1 MRPEVKI
8 CGLKKPADA
17 QYVNDAGADY
27 AGFVFYEKSRRNLS
41 RQQAEEIMK
50 KISPRIKKVA
60 VTVSPDAAQIKTLQQ
75 MKFDIIQMH
84 GKLSED
90 AITAAELPV
99 WYAINLSDPEEFE
112 AKTKSFFELPEE
124 LQQKLTAIVVVGAG
138 SGGGQRV
145 VGRRGH
151 GDGRRVLG
159 AVIRDAIGVAGDLHE
174 RVLVRAGSVERQLVE
189 SDSAIGCVRGSAR
202 HPPRTQPQGERLRF
216 ARHRRRDRIRPRRRQ
231 QRCRYARPP
240 VHEQVQEPGRAVHVG
255 RRRHR
260 PRPDHQGCG

>member
-41 RQQAEEIMK
+41 WQQAEEIMK

-99 WYAINLSDPEEFE
+99 WYAINLSE
-112 AKTKSFFELPEE
+112 
-124 LQQKLTAIVVVGAG
+124 
-138 SGGGQRV
+138 SGRV
-145 VGRRGH
+145 
-151 GDGRRVLG
+151 
-159 AVIRDAIGVAGDLHE
+159 
-174 RVLVRAGSVERQLVE
+174 
-189 SDSAIGCVRGSAR
+189 
-202 HPPRTQPQGERLRF
+202 
-216 ARHRRRDRIRPRRRQ
+216 
-231 QRCRYARPP
+231 
-240 VHEQVQEPGRAVHVG
+240 
-255 RRRHR
+255 
-260 PRPDHQGCG
+260 

>member
-124 LQQKLTAIVVVGAG
+124 QQQKITAIVVDGAG
-138 SGGGQRV
+138 YGGGQRFDWQKQLHMDRQAGIFA
-145 VGRRGH
+145 GRKF
-151 GDGRRVLG
+151 VLAG
-159 AVIRDAIGVAGDLHE
+159 GLHACLLYTSDAAD
-174 RVLVRAGSVERQLVE
+174 
-189 SDSAIGCVRGSAR
+189 D
-202 HPPRTQPQGERLRF
+202 
-216 ARHRRRDRIRPRRRQ
+216 
-231 QRCRYARPP
+231 
-240 VHEQVQEPGRAVHVG
+240 
-255 RRRHR
+255 
-260 PRPDHQGCG
+260 

>member
-1 MRPEVKI
+1 MRPKVKI

-124 LQQKLTAIVVVGAG
+124 LQQKITAIVVDGAG
-138 SGGGQRV
+138 YGGGRV
-145 VGRRGH
+145 LTGRSSFIWTGRRGFSPEENLSWQE
-151 GDGRRVLG
+151 GYMPEMLPK
-159 AVIRDAIGVAGDLHE
+159 
-174 RVLVRAGSVERQLVE
+174 E
-189 SDSAIGCVRGSAR
+189 SGCL
-202 HPPRTQPQGERLRF
+202 T
-216 ARHRRRDRIRPRRRQ
+216 RISWM
-231 QRCRYARPP
+231 
-240 VHEQVQEPGRAVHVG
+240 
-255 RRRHR
+255 
-260 PRPDHQGCG
+260 

>member
-124 LQQKLTAIVVVGAG
+124 LQQKITAIVVD
-138 SGGGQRV
+138 GGRSSFIWSA
-145 VGRRGH
+145 RRGFSPEENLSWQE
-151 GDGRRVLG
+151 GYMPEMLPK
-159 AVIRDAIGVAGDLHE
+159 
-174 RVLVRAGSVERQLVE
+174 E
-189 SDSAIGCVRGSAR
+189 SGCL
-202 HPPRTQPQGERLRF
+202 T
-216 ARHRRRDRIRPRRRQ
+216 RISWM
-231 QRCRYARPP
+231 
-240 VHEQVQEPGRAVHVG
+240 
-255 RRRHR
+255 
-260 PRPDHQGCG
+260 

>member
-1 MRPEVKI
+1 MEGAVSGMRPEVKI

-50 KISPRIKKVA
+50 KISPWIKKVA
-60 VTVSPDAAQIKTLQQ
+60 VTVSSDAAQIKTLQQ

-124 LQQKLTAIVVVGAG
+124 QQQKITAIVVDGAG
-138 SGGGQRV
+138 YGGGQRFDWQKQLNIDRQAGIFG
-145 VGRRGH
+145 GRKF
-151 GDGRRVLG
+151 VLAG
-159 AVIRDAIGVAGDLHE
+159 GLHAGNVAEGIRLFDPDIVDVSSGVEEKDQKEEALIKQFVTCVKEEAEE
-174 RVLVRAGSVERQLVE
+174 RKER
-189 SDSAIGCVRGSAR
+189 
-202 HPPRTQPQGERLRF
+202 
-216 ARHRRRDRIRPRRRQ
+216 
-231 QRCRYARPP
+231 
-240 VHEQVQEPGRAVHVG
+240 
-255 RRRHR
+255 
-260 PRPDHQGCG
+260 

>member
-124 LQQKLTAIVVVGAG
+124 LQQKITAIVVDGAG
-138 SGGGQRV
+138 YGGGQRFDWQKQLNIDRQAGIFA
-145 VGRRGH
+145 GRKFVQLF
-151 GDGRRVLG
+151 DPDIVD
-159 AVIRDAIGVAGDLHE
+159 VSSGVEEKDQKEEALIKQFVTCVKEEAEE
-174 RVLVRAGSVERQLVE
+174 RKER
-189 SDSAIGCVRGSAR
+189 
-202 HPPRTQPQGERLRF
+202 
-216 ARHRRRDRIRPRRRQ
+216 
-231 QRCRYARPP
+231 
-240 VHEQVQEPGRAVHVG
+240 
-255 RRRHR
+255 
-260 PRPDHQGCG
+260 

>member
-1 MRPEVKI
+1 MRPKVKI

-50 KISPRIKKVA
+50 NIRPQIKKVA

-75 MKFDIIQMH
+75 IKFDIIQIH

-112 AKTKSFFELPEE
+112 TKTSSFF
-124 LQQKLTAIVVVGAG
+124 
-138 SGGGQRV
+138 
-145 VGRRGH
+145 
-151 GDGRRVLG
+151 VLFYSNF
-159 AVIRDAIGVAGDLHE
+159 LNC
-174 RVLVRAGSVERQLVE
+174 QL
-189 SDSAIGCVRGSAR
+189 
-202 HPPRTQPQGERLRF
+202 
-216 ARHRRRDRIRPRRRQ
+216 
-231 QRCRYARPP
+231 
-240 VHEQVQEPGRAVHVG
+240 
-255 RRRHR
+255 
-260 PRPDHQGCG
+260 

>member
-124 LQQKLTAIVVVGAG
+124 QQQKITAIVVDGAG
-138 SGGGQRV
+138 SVSYTHLR
-145 VGRRGH
+145 
-151 GDGRRVLG
+151 
-159 AVIRDAIGVAGDLHE
+159 AHE
-174 RVLVRAGSVERQLVE
+174 
-189 SDSAIGCVRGSAR
+189 
-202 HPPRTQPQGERLRF
+202 T
-216 ARHRRRDRIRPRRRQ
+216 
-231 QRCRYARPP
+231 
-240 VHEQVQEPGRAVHVG
+240 
-255 RRRHR
+255 
-260 PRPDHQGCG
+260 

>member
-1 MRPEVKI
+1 MARQRRSVLAIDADMPTAWGIKGAWNRREVD
-8 CGLKKPADA
+8 GLA
-17 QYVNDAGADY
+17 
-27 AGFVFYEKSRRNLS
+27 F
-41 RQQAEEIMK
+41 
-50 KISPRIKKVA
+50 
-60 VTVSPDAAQIKTLQQ
+60 AAKRA
-75 MKFDIIQMH
+75 
-84 GKLSED
+84 
-90 AITAAELPV
+90 AITMAPV
-99 WYAINLSDPEEFE
+99 VEPVFASVFTARLRRRLVHVGERGRVNGLAILRIRD
-112 AKTKSFFELPEE
+112 
-124 LQQKLTAIVVVGAG
+124 
-138 SGGGQRV
+138 GGGQRV

>member
-99 WYAINLSDPEEFE
+99 WYAINISDRKSLRQKQRAFLNCRKNCSRKLQRLSWMVQAMAAD
-112 AKTKSFFELPEE
+112 SV
-124 LQQKLTAIVVVGAG
+124 LTGR
-138 SGGGQRV
+138 SNFTWT
-145 VGRRGH
+145 GRRGFSPEENLFWQE
-151 GDGRRVLG
+151 VYMPEMLPK
-159 AVIRDAIGVAGDLHE
+159 
-174 RVLVRAGSVERQLVE
+174 E
-189 SDSAIGCVRGSAR
+189 SSCL
-202 HPPRTQPQGERLRF
+202 T
-216 ARHRRRDRIRPRRRQ
+216 RISWM
-231 QRCRYARPP
+231 
-240 VHEQVQEPGRAVHVG
+240 
-255 RRRHR
+255 
-260 PRPDHQGCG
+260 